1 MSMNMNLEHCSPHV
15 AKSLCL
21 KLDFALVAVGRVVR
35 IGGIAGLITLSS
47 GCFSAWVSPTQHI
60 APPATKIAPTALAE
74 PSLTESASPAPY
86 PTSSR
91 TSSMEQGLLTPPLPQ
106 DLPHIPFSKE

>member
-15 AKSLCL
+15 AKSLCP
-21 KLDFALVAVGRVVR
+21 KLDFALVALGRLVR
-35 IGGIAGLITLSS
+35 IGGLAGLLTLSG
-47 GCFSAWVSPTQHI
+47 GCFSAWVSPTQHV

-74 PSLTESASPAPY
+74 PSLTESARPAPY

-91 TSSMEQGLLTPPLPQ
+91 TSSMKQGLLTPPLPQ